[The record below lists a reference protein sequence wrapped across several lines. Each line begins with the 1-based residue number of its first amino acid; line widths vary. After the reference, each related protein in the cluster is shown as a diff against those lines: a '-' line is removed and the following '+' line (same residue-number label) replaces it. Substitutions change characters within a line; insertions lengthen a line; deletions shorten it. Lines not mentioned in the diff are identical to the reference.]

1 MADMIIE
8 GLHVKNTQ
16 LFTEMN
22 IRFNEK
28 CNILAGP
35 SGCGKTSALVC
46 IAQCLS
52 GNFEYS
58 RFGEGAELWVDLS
71 KDSKAYRIG
80 LGAGSFGA
88 AEYRRVNIK
97 EWVPPPVDGQQ
108 RISLGAYEATE
119 LQSSPLFIGARRK
132 FTYYYAQ
139 GIQREK
145 QRDEALA
152 EYIGRG
158 ILSLCGEYETSIK
171 QWLISR
177 DFMIEKEWM
186 ALEKQNWERFITQLP
201 KIAPPESHFSYVKT
215 GRDFEPVFSVY
226 GKECYLEELSAGF
239 QSVLFLVMDIFI
251 WIESLMEGDSRL
263 AVNAKGTVLIDD
275 LDIHLDPEW
284 QQTIRQ
290 GLLDLFPNLQ
300 FIITSNSPH
309 LLASLG
315 PGEVIIMPKNHT
327 KPVYNLSPEER
338 SFADCP
344 RTPGTNQPSP
354 PQADEI

>member
-8 GLHVKNTQ
+8 GLHVKNMR
-16 LFTEMN
+16 LFTELN
-22 IRFNEK
+22 IKFNEK
-28 CNILAGP
+28 FNVLAGL

-52 GNFEYS
+52 GNFDYS
-58 RFGEGAELWVDLS
+58 RFGEDAELWVDVL
-71 KDSKAYRIG
+71 KDGEAYRIG

-108 RISLGAYEATE
+108 RIPLSAYQANE
-119 LQSSPLFIGARRK
+119 LQSIPLFIGTRRK

-139 GIQREK
+139 IIQPEK

-152 EYIGRG
+152 EYISRSV
-158 ILSLCGEYETSIK
+158 LSLCGEYETSIK

-177 DFMIEKEWM
+177 DFTIEKEWM
-186 ALEKQNWERFITQLP
+186 ALEKQNWERFITHLP

-251 WIESLMEGDSRL
+251 WIESLMEGDRRL

-284 QQTIRQ
+284 QRAILQALI
-290 GLLDLFPNLQ
+290 DLFPNLQ
-300 FIITSNSPH
+300 FIVTANSPH
-309 LLASLG
+309 LLASAG
-315 PGEVIIMPKNHT
+315 PGEVIVMPKNHSR
-327 KPVYNLSPEER
+327 PVYNLLPEER
-338 SFADCP
+338 SFAGCP
-344 RTPGTNQPSP
+344 
-354 PQADEI
+354 AEDDE